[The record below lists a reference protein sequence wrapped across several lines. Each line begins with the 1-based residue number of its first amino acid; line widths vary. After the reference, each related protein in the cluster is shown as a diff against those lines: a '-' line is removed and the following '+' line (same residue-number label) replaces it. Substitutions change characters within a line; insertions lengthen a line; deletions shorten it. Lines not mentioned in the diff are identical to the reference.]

1 MSFWDVELLQVKGDL
16 RKYKEQT
23 DIFIQEGKK
32 SDDLEQ
38 ELKVVKDNLQKE
50 LEKFHKNT
58 SLKGPLVGAKHLA

>member
-32 SDDLEQ
+32 SDDLMQ
-38 ELKVVKDNLQKE
+38 ELKVVKNNLQME
-50 LEKFHKNT
+50 LKQLHKNT
-58 SLKGPLVGAKHLA
+58 IRIIN